1 MNPRI
6 AKLRT
11 YPFSRLAARLEGAHP
26 PPHLSPI
33 NMHIGEPRHAP
44 PANIAKLL
52 GQGNGL
58 GSYPVSIGTPALRHS
73 CAQALTRRYSLEA
86 GFINP
91 DSMIVPVN
99 GTREGLFSF
108 VQATTGGKSDGVVVM
123 PNPFYQIY
131 EGAAILA
138 GVEPYYLNTVEENNF
153 LPNLTAVPDDVWAR
167 CEVLFLC
174 NPGNPSGT
182 FLSLNDWRAALVLA
196 ERFDFVIAADE
207 CYADIYREG
216 MPPPGLLDVC
226 REDNRADFSRCAV
239 FHSLSKR
246 SNVPG
251 LRSGFIAADP
261 QIVKPLRQYRD
272 YHGCAMAQTV
282 QDASIS
288 AWDDDTV
295 PAENRRIYDQKYA
308 AFSAILADHW
318 GITTPPGAFY
328 VWAKTP
334 IDDREFVRG
343 LYASQGVKLLPGQ
356 YLAREANG
364 VNPGKNRVRV
374 SLVPGL
380 DECTDAAHRIVS
392 YLNTLG

>member
-6 AKLRT
+6 AQLRT
-11 YPFSRLAARLEGAHP
+11 YPFSRLAARLDGALP
-26 PPHLSPI
+26 PADLSVI

-44 PANIAKLL
+44 PDMVASLL
-52 GQGNGL
+52 GRGNGL
-58 GSYPVSIGTPALRHS
+58 GSYPVSIGSPELRQS
-73 CAQALTRRYSLEA
+73 CARALCRRYGLED

-91 DSMIVPVN
+91 DTMIVPVN

-108 VQATTGGKSDGVVVM
+108 VQAATGAKRNGLVVM

-138 GVEPYYLNTVEENNF
+138 GIEPYYLNTLETNNF
-153 LPNLTAVPDDVWAR
+153 LPDLGAVPEDVWTR

-182 FLSLNDWRAALVLA
+182 FMTLDDWRLAVELA
-196 ERFDFVIAADE
+196 ERYDFVIAADE
-207 CYADIYREG
+207 CYADIYRDG
-216 MPPPGLLDVC
+216 SPPLGLLDMC
-226 REDNRADFSRCAV
+226 REDNRISLARCAA

-261 QIVKPLRQYRD
+261 DIVTPLRKYRD

-282 QDASIS
+282 QDASVA
-288 AWDDDTV
+288 AWDDDSV
-295 PAENRRIYDQKYA
+295 PADNRRAYDQKYA
-308 AFSAILADHW
+308 AFMDVLGTQW
-318 GITTPPGAFY
+318 NLTTPPGAFY
-328 VWAKTP
+328 VWAETP

-343 LYASQGVKLLPGQ
+343 LYASQAVKLLPGQ
-356 YLAREANG
+356 YLARQTHG
-364 VNPGKNRVRV
+364 HNPGDHRVRL
-374 SLVPGL
+374 SLVPGIE
-380 DECTDAAHRIVS
+380 ECTEAAHRIS
-392 YLNTLG
+392 TYLKTLA